1 MYPIRNTFI
10 NKFFHAIRIPDPRIN
25 DGLNDVHPAKLFVVD
40 NWNKFVYFIQDAF
53 ERPDL
58 VCIRDAAKTYE
69 TGYLDAS
76 ERYLY
81 ASFAVLV
88 DFVENE
94 MYNGYTAWE
103 DESMIESAKEI
114 EALYKWWTVDRV
126 NEENEYSDVLHT
138 LYHREG
144 MSLSDVIKTLP
155 IYKTPEQE
163 ARLQE
168 LDMKPQLML
177 ERLTK
182 IRKHLWT

>member
-10 NKFFHAIRIPDPRIN
+10 NKFFRAIRVPDPRIN
-25 DGLNDVHPAKLFVVD
+25 EGWNKVHPAKLFVVD
-40 NWNKFVYFIQDAF
+40 KWNSFVYFIQDTF

-81 ASFAVLV
+81 ASFAILV

-94 MYNGYTAWE
+94 MYQSYIAWE

-114 EALYKWWTVDRV
+114 EALYKWWTVDRI
-126 NEENEYSDVLHT
+126 NEEKEYDNTLHD
-138 LYHREG
+138 LYSRDG
-144 MSLSDVIKTLP
+144 KSLSEILKGLP
-155 IYKTPEQE
+155 VNKTPEQE
-163 ARLQE
+163 ARLLEYDQ
-168 LDMKPQLML
+168 KPQMML

-182 IRKHLWT
+182 IRKYLWT